1 MFPLMFVSI
10 IYIII
15 NGIIG
20 VALVMP
26 VANIF
31 REDFRFYLGIH
42 IITTVIL
49 VAYATYLKV
58 NSK

>member
-1 MFPLMFVSI
+1 MFVSV

-20 VALVMP
+20 IALVMP

-49 VAYATYLKV
+49 IAYATYLKV